1 MHPYF
6 FFEDDLFDVFFIG
19 ADFFAGFG
27 LEADFA
33 GVVFFAV
40 GATVSLCGFS
50 AFFSVLCSS
59 LT

>member
-33 GVVFFAV
+33 GVVFFAA
-40 GATVSLCGFS
+40 GAAVSLCGF
-50 AFFSVLCSS
+50 
-59 LT
+59 